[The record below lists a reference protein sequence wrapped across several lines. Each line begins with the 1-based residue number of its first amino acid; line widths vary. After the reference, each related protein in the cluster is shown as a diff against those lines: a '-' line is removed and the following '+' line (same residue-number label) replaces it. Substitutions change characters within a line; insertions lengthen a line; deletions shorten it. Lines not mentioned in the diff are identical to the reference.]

1 MTRAQI
7 AHPKILNGL
16 CIGLGLLL
24 VVEMFGWLLYLVM
37 VDSLH
42 EGFNTNTMPALTGP
56 LWGPSTV
63 QGYGVPSK
71 GRDVSGQ
78 IALLMAVLDFC
89 AVFGL
94 AVRSVAVR
102 SRAFT
107 ATAVAHALLLTWM
120 LVLGVL
126 GYPVV
131 TAVVWLGLIVGYCA
145 AIRRVAPVLER

>member
-7 AHPKILNGL
+7 AHPKVLNSL

-24 VVEMFGWLLYLVM
+24 VVEMFVWLLCLM
-37 VDSLH
+37 AAD
-42 EGFNTNTMPALTGP
+42 TPA
-56 LWGPSTV
+56 
-63 QGYGVPSK
+63 YGVPSE
-71 GRDVSGQ
+71 GQ
-78 IALLMAVLDFC
+78 GVRERVPALMGVLDFC

-94 AVRSVAVR
+94 VVRSVAVR

-107 ATAVAHALLLTWM
+107 AMAVAHAALLAWV

-126 GYPVV
+126 GHQVV
-131 TAVVWLGLIVGYCA
+131 AVVIWLGLIVGYCA